1 MERFVILVLELF
13 SVIAAMSLFWIGKDK
28 ECNDNDI

>member
-1 MERFVILVLELF
+1 MESFVIFVLELF

-28 ECNDNDI
+28 ECDNDI